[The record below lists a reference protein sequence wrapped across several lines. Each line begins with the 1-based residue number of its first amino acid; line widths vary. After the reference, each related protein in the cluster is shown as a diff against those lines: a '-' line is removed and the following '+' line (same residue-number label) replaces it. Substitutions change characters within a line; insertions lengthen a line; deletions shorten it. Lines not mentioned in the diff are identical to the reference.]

1 MTRNMTQQIN
11 KPSNINDFTHIIT
24 GSIPVRVTTNES
36 HNQAK
41 RAWLWDFYVYHFSPK
56 RNRNRENDGIL

>member
-36 HNQAK
+36 HNHVI
-41 RAWLWDFYVYHFSPK
+41 LLGY
-56 RNRNRENDGIL
+56 GICIFTIRQ